1 MSNIDDQ
8 LDSII
13 DAHLRHLEGDGPA
26 PDLTALPDGLRE
38 EAEAR
43 VALLESVW
51 GTQVTTPADDPVAR
65 RFGFDRA
72 GETIA
77 IDGHRVAA
85 LRKTAG
91 YDLAKLLARVTA
103 AGGDIVIGALFRLE
117 QSDSTPLSQPNASAL
132 VAALGTDL
140 SALEAAADI
149 DLGAVR
155 AFLDSPAFY
164 DLVDSWAAEHQ
175 RERDEVRSVVEE
187 RVLALQ
193 YRAEDVTTDHLSTIV
208 QTILDSLEQ

>member
-8 LDSII
+8 LDPII
-13 DAHLRHLEGDGPA
+13 DAHLRHLEGDGSA
-26 PDLTALPDGLRE
+26 PDLTALPDDLRE
-38 EAEAR
+38 EAQAR
-43 VALLESVW
+43 VALLDAMW
-51 GTQVTTPADDPVAR
+51 GAQIIPPDDDPVAR

-91 YDLAKLLARVTA
+91 LNLAELLARVTA

-117 QSDSTPLSQPNASAL
+117 QSDSTPLNQPTASAL
-132 VAALGTDL
+132 VAALDTTL
-140 SALEAAADI
+140 AAIQASAGI
-149 DLGAVR
+149 DLGAAR

-164 DLVDSWAAEHQ
+164 DLVDTWAAEHQ
-175 RERDEVRSVVEE
+175 RERDQVRSVVKE

-193 YRAEDVTTDHLSTIV
+193 YRAEDLTTDHLSAIV
-208 QTILDSLEQ
+208 ETILDSLEP